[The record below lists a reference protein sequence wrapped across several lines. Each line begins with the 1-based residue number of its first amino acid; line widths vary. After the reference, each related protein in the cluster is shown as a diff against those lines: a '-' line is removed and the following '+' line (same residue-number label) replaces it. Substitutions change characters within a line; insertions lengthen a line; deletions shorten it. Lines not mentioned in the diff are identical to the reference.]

1 MSGSATLIGIFLL
14 GIVTT
19 MFKLVG
25 PVTAGGRPL
34 PARLTTAATL
44 LPTALITGLIVVQ
57 IAPGPLLGARTLG
70 VAAAGLAVL
79 ARAPFAV
86 VVLVGAGTAAALRAF
101 GIS

>member
-1 MSGSATLIGIFLL
+1 MTGAATLAGILML

-19 MFKLVG
+19 IFKLVG
-25 PVTAGGRPL
+25 PVTAGGRRL
-34 PARLTTAATL
+34 PPRLATAAEL

-57 IAPGPLLGARTLG
+57 VAPGPLLGARTLG

-86 VVLVGAGTAAALRAF
+86 VVLVGAGTAAILRAL
-101 GIS
+101 GLS

>member
-1 MSGSATLIGIFLL
+1 MTGAATLAGILVL

-19 MFKLVG
+19 IFKLAG
-25 PVTAGGRPL
+25 PVTAGGRRL
-34 PARLTTAATL
+34 PPRLATAADL

-57 IAPGPLLGARTLG
+57 VAPGPLLGARTLG

-86 VVLVGAGTAAALRAF
+86 VVLVGAATAAILRAL
-101 GIS
+101 GLN

>member
-1 MSGSATLIGIFLL
+1 MTGTATLAGILVL

-19 MFKLVG
+19 VFKLIG
-25 PVTAGGRPL
+25 PVTAGGRQL
-34 PARLTTAATL
+34 PPRLATAAEL

-57 IAPGPLLGARTLG
+57 VAPGPLLGARSLG

-86 VVLVGAGTAAALRAF
+86 VVLVGAGTAAILRAL
-101 GIS
+101 GLS